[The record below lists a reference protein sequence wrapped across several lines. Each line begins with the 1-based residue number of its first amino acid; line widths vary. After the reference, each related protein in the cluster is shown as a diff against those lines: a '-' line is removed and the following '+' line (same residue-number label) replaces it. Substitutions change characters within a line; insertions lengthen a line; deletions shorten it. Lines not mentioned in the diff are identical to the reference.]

1 MGVRVP
7 PPAQTNCPLPLKG
20 QFYLLITPLR
30 GGGSIYK
37 MATVTREN
45 IGLLN
50 DKLTVRISK
59 EDYLQNFE
67 TSLKK
72 QAQKASMPGF
82 RKGMVPA
89 GLIKKMYGQ
98 SVFTEEVIRLAEKQL
113 VDYLTTE
120 KLDIFAQPLP
130 LESDSLKLDVNN
142 PTDYDFAFEVGL
154 KPTITIDA
162 SKFNVVRYV
171 INVENISVEDELDR
185 LRTRNG
191 KMTEPETVTSD
202 DNVLNVLFTETD
214 ENGIVVENG
223 ITKTN
228 SLLVKYF
235 TETFKPNL
243 LGKKNEDVIAL
254 QLDKA
259 FQEKELDYILQDLGL
274 EKTNASKH
282 FNITITKVGYV
293 EKADLNE
300 EFFLAAFPNS
310 EIKTLEEAK
319 AAIKE
324 AIATGYA
331 AQSRNQLHDQLYHQ
345 LIDNTATEFP
355 EAFLKRFLQS
365 DREHPKTA
373 AEVEAEL
380 PSYLTAYKWSLIIN
394 KITKDNNL
402 RVMPEDI
409 KALAKNQL
417 FSYMGGMNM
426 MGENQQWADDY
437 ANRMMNDKKFVDE
450 AYHNIINDQVFSLL
464 ESQVNANEESISYDD
479 FAKKLHHHHH

>member
-1 MGVRVP
+1 
-7 PPAQTNCPLPLKG
+7 
-20 QFYLLITPLR
+20 
-30 GGGSIYK
+30 
-37 MATVTREN
+37 
-45 IGLLN
+45 
-50 DKLTVRISK
+50 
-59 EDYLQNFE
+59 
-67 TSLKK
+67 
-72 QAQKASMPGF
+72 
-82 RKGMVPA
+82 
-89 GLIKKMYGQ
+89 
-98 SVFTEEVIRLAEKQL
+98 
-113 VDYLTTE
+113 
-120 KLDIFAQPLP
+120 
-130 LESDSLKLDVNN
+130 
-142 PTDYDFAFEVGL
+142 
-154 KPTITIDA
+154 
-162 SKFNVVRYV
+162 
-171 INVENISVEDELDR
+171 
-185 LRTRNG
+185 
-191 KMTEPETVTSD
+191 
-202 DNVLNVLFTETD
+202 VLNVLFTETD